1 MFGLV
6 VLLCVLCTASL
17 LISFLTLA
25 CAGRIALDQR
35 QAVDALIEGHNTVA
49 QRVKD
54 FNETLES
61 AMDCLL
67 ILDATA
73 DTSAEGNV
81 AE

>member
-1 MFGLV
+1 MFGFV
-6 VLLCVLCTASL
+6 VLLCVSTASL
-17 LISFLTLA
+17 FISFLTLA

-49 QRVKD
+49 QRVSD
-54 FNETLES
+54 FNTTLES

-67 ILDATA
+67 ILDATGA
-73 DTSAEGNV
+73 DSSAVGNG

>member
-25 CAGRIALDQR
+25 CAGRIALNQR
-35 QAVDALIEGHNTVA
+35 QAVDALIDGHNTVA
-49 QRVKD
+49 QRVSHFD
-54 FNETLES
+54 ETLES
-61 AMDCLL
+61 AMECLL
-67 ILDATA
+67 TLDANA
-73 DTSAEGNV
+73 DSSAEVNA